1 MNIIVDFNYPIKDGT
16 EVKFRSPVDC
26 SQVTGLVV
34 HYDGGSQEFM
44 FADAH
49 GNNVGDIDHLFAE
62 DVVVKVIL
70 DVTTSMAFVQN
81 ADTNAYLEGRFD
93 DLTPDDSKTG
103 NKTWSSKNTVDKLCP
118 SFTESGAVAVCAPVE
133 GYPLGVVS
141 QIEPVLSGSGD
152 PSPDNI
158 RPIIG
163 HTSCVLYHGG
173 KNLFDD
179 VDWFERHRFTPQA
192 DGSWLGKTVDEICFT
207 NTAKKPG
214 SMYFT
219 SFAKAD
225 AANTNAPMYLYVYY
239 TDGTEKAYLTL
250 NNNITTFTTLT
261 AQTDPAKTVDCIKWT
276 FGGGGTYYIKD
287 VQISF
292 VDDKYEPYRGDTF
305 TLGFGETVYGGSLDW
320 KTGILTMEY
329 GIQDLSALVWY
340 GPEVAY
346 SNRIYYTNPFPA
358 AASMIAGGRKG
369 WCSVFNCLNGIT
381 LGTLPNN
388 SIVYSI
394 AEFSGS
400 VRIYIKADD
409 IANVDALMAVLE
421 GQKLVYQLAE
431 PITIQLTPQ
440 EILALSGT
448 NCLYSDTGD
457 TQVTG
462 KADPNAVI
470 QDLYNKINA
479 LSSTMAALTGV

>member
-93 DLTPDDSKTG
+93 GVSVDDSAVG
-103 NKTWSSKNTVDKLCP
+103 NRPWSGKNTVDKLCP
-118 SFTESGAVAVCAPVE
+118 SFTESGTVVQCTPLE
-133 GYPLGVVS
+133 GYPLEVVS
-141 QIEPVLSGSGD
+141 GITPVQEGIGD

-158 RPIIG
+158 RPITG
-163 HTSCVLYHGG
+163 HTSVTLTHCG

-179 VDWFERHRFTPQA
+179 VTWFESHGFTPQA
-192 DGSWLGKTVDEICFT
+192 DGSWLGKAVNKICFT

-214 SMYFT
+214 SMYL
-219 SFAKAD
+219 SLIGKVD
-225 AANTNAPMYLYVYY
+225 ANSNTPMYLYVYY
-239 TDGTEKAYLTL
+239 TDGTEKAYLAL

-261 AQTDPAKTVDCIKWT
+261 AQTDPAKTVDYIKWT

-287 VQISF
+287 VQLSF
-292 VDDKYEPYRGDTF
+292 VDDKYEPYRGDAF
-305 TLGFGETVYGGSLDW
+305 ALDLGQTVYGGSLDW
-320 KTGILTMEY
+320 KTGVLTVEY
-329 GIQDLSALVWY
+329 GIQDLSALGWN

-346 SNRIYYTNPFPA
+346 GNTIYYSGALSA

-388 SIVYSI
+388 SIAYSI
-394 AEFSGS
+394 SEFSG
-400 VRIYIKADD
+400 VARVYIKADGVAD
-409 IANVDALMAVLE
+409 VDALMAVLE

-470 QDLYNKINA
+470 QDLYNKLNA
-479 LSSTMAALTGV
+479 LSATMAALTGV